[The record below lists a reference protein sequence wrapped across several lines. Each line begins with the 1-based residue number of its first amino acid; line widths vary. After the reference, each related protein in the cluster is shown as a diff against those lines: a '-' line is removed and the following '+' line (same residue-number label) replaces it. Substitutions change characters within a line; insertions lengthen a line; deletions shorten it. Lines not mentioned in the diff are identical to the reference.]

1 MAAHDPTS
9 SRTAPLARPTGLRSN
24 TVKDISGALNILLA
38 GEDQSTWQVGDRKAA
53 EAEVARLRG
62 LETSL

>member
-1 MAAHDPTS
+1 MDRKIIDAHVIRWEISD
-9 SRTAPLARPTGLRSN
+9 
-24 TVKDISGALNILLA
+24 VKWGVAVRYD
-38 GEDQSTWQVGDRKAA
+38 DQTRDTWQVGDRKAA